1 MTRAGLIRSRHHS
14 AENMLHLYENLPKDK
29 GPVTSSG
36 IYILL
41 RAGWYCCI
49 TLWFKTLAAHPDVVD
64 ILANMDYVH
73 GCRVP
78 IAKQVYTKFCC
89 KLIKLFS

>member
-1 MTRAGLIRSRHHS
+1 
-14 AENMLHLYENLPKDK
+14 MLYLYERLPKDRE
-29 GPVTSSG
+29 PVTSSG

-49 TLWFKTLAAHPDVVD
+49 TLWLKKLSEHPDVVD
-64 ILANMDYVH
+64 ILADMEYVR

-78 IAKQVYTKFCC
+78 IAKQAYTKLCC
-89 KLIKLFS
+89 KLIKLFSKR